1 MLGAVPPSYT
11 DVSKTALLVYD
22 MQRGI
27 AKQIADS
34 DRVIAG
40 CKAAI
45 AAARSAGM
53 RIAYSKHMSL
63 SRAWLGTTQLRSA
76 MAWQRVQKPDE
87 VKSWFLRGSEASEIV
102 PELAPAGDDLV
113 VEKLAM
119 SALSGTPLEFALHDC
134 GIVNLVIVGIAL
146 EIGVEPT
153 VRSATDLGFV
163 PVVLTDACGWGH
175 PEAGQRALETMKFIG
190 EALLTDVETF
200 AARLAAAQKTQ
211 ELLGVRAE
219 LSI

>member
-1 MLGAVPPSYT
+1 MLSAVPPSYT

-40 CKAAI
+40 CKRAI

-63 SRAWLGTTQLRSA
+63 SRAWLGSTQLRSA
-76 MAWQRVQKPDE
+76 MAWQRVQNPDD

-102 PELAPAGDDLV
+102 PELAPADDDLV

-146 EIGVEPT
+146 EIGIEPT

-163 PVVLTDACGWGH
+163 PVILTDACGWGH
-175 PEAGQRALETMKFIG
+175 PAAGERALATMKFIG
-190 EALLTDVETF
+190 EAILTDVATF
-200 AARLAAAQKTQ
+200 AARLTGA
-211 ELLGVRAE
+211 
-219 LSI
+219 